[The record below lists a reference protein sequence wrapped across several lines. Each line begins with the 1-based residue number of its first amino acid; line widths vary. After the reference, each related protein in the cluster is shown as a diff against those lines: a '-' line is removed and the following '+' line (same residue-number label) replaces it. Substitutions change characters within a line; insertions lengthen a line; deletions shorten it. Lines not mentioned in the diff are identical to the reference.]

1 MSCTGHLLRGLFLYS
16 AAPRPCSVLEFGEE
30 SESHMPFDLPETLQP
45 FLLPLLIVV
54 PLAIVI
60 IIITVRRGD
69 YRDVGVAPPAPRP
82 LPPGPAV
89 RTGTAAQAP
98 IPAAPKAAPERL
110 PLLVVDDSAVVRA
123 KLLKLFSE
131 AGHEVVAARDGV
143 EAMELLG
150 QTRFGVLITDLEMPN
165 MDGFQLIKAVQGA
178 METEDLPIIAISGHE
193 ELHARLHQIQGL
205 YGMFHKPWNDR
216 ELLKRVEALAQ
227 LRAPVH
233 S

>member
-1 MSCTGHLLRGLFLYS
+1 
-16 AAPRPCSVLEFGEE
+16 
-30 SESHMPFDLPETLQP
+30 MPFDLPETLQP

-54 PLAIVI
+54 PLAILI

-69 YRDVGVAPPAPRP
+69 YRDFDAPPPVPRP
-82 LPPGPAV
+82 LPPGPTV
-89 RTGTAAQAP
+89 AP
-98 IPAAPKAAPERL
+98 VPPPKPAAADVPAQRL

-123 KLLKLFSE
+123 KLLKLFSD

-165 MDGFQLIKAVQGA
+165 MDGFELIKAVQGA
-178 METEDLPIIAISGHE
+178 LATEDLPMIAITGHE

-216 ELLKRVEALAQ
+216 ELIKRVEALSH
-227 LRAPVH
+227 LRPPVRP
-233 S
+233 

>member
-1 MSCTGHLLRGLFLYS
+1 
-16 AAPRPCSVLEFGEE
+16 
-30 SESHMPFDLPETLQP
+30 MPFDLPETLQP

-69 YRDVGVAPPAPRP
+69 YRDVGAPPPAPRP
-82 LPPGPAV
+82 LPPGPAA
-89 RTGTAAQAP
+89 RGAAPA
-98 IPAAPKAAPERL
+98 PAAPAPRLGERL

-165 MDGFQLIKAVQGA
+165 MDGFELIKAVQGA

-216 ELLKRVEALAQ
+216 ELIKRVEALAQ
-227 LRAPVH
+227 LRQPVRT
-233 S
+233 

>member
-1 MSCTGHLLRGLFLYS
+1 
-16 AAPRPCSVLEFGEE
+16 
-30 SESHMPFDLPETLQP
+30 MPFDLPETLQP

-69 YRDVGVAPPAPRP
+69 YRDFGAPPPTPRP
-82 LPPGPAV
+82 LPPGPAA
-89 RTGTAAQAP
+89 RTVPPATPAVPVAP
-98 IPAAPKAAPERL
+98 DVAPERL

-123 KLLKLFSE
+123 KLLKLFSD

-165 MDGFQLIKAVQGA
+165 MDGFELIKAVQGA
-178 METEDLPIIAISGHE
+178 LATEDLPMIAITGHE

-216 ELLKRVEALAQ
+216 ELIKRVEALSH
-227 LRAPVH
+227 LRPPVRP
-233 S
+233 

>member
-1 MSCTGHLLRGLFLYS
+1 
-16 AAPRPCSVLEFGEE
+16 
-30 SESHMPFDLPETLQP
+30 MPFDLPETLQP

-54 PLAIVI
+54 PLAILI

-69 YRDVGVAPPAPRP
+69 YRDVGAPPPSPRP
-82 LPPGPAV
+82 LPPGPTPRQPTPV
-89 RTGTAAQAP
+89 AP
-98 IPAAPKAAPERL
+98 PAAASATPAERL

-143 EAMELLG
+143 EALELLG
-150 QTRFGVLITDLEMPN
+150 QTRFGVLVTDLEMPN
-165 MDGFQLIKAVQGA
+165 MDGFELIRAVQGA
-178 METEDLPIIAISGHE
+178 LATEDLPIIAISGHE

-216 ELLKRVEALAQ
+216 ELLKRVEALSH
-227 LRAPVH
+227 LRRQPARP
-233 S
+233 

>member
-1 MSCTGHLLRGLFLYS
+1 
-16 AAPRPCSVLEFGEE
+16 
-30 SESHMPFDLPETLQP
+30 MPFDLPETLQP

-54 PLAIVI
+54 PLAILI

-69 YRDVGVAPPAPRP
+69 YRDFDASPPPTPRP
-82 LPPGPAV
+82 LPPVPAATPAV
-89 RTGTAAQAP
+89 PPPAP
-98 IPAAPKAAPERL
+98 AVAGVAPERL

-123 KLLKLFSE
+123 KLLKLFSD

-165 MDGFQLIKAVQGA
+165 MDGFELIKAVQGA
-178 METEDLPIIAISGHE
+178 LATEDLPMIAITGHE

-216 ELLKRVEALAQ
+216 ELIKRVEALSH
-227 LRAPVH
+227 LRPPVRP
-233 S
+233 

>member
-1 MSCTGHLLRGLFLYS
+1 
-16 AAPRPCSVLEFGEE
+16 
-30 SESHMPFDLPETLQP
+30 MPFELPETLQP

-69 YRDVGVAPPAPRP
+69 YRDVGAPPPSPRP
-82 LPPGPAV
+82 LPPGPAA
-89 RTGTAAQAP
+89 RASSAP
-98 IPAAPKAAPERL
+98 AVAAPTASPGRL

-165 MDGFQLIKAVQGA
+165 MDGFELIKAVQGA
-178 METEDLPIIAISGHE
+178 MATEDLPIIAISGHE
-193 ELHARLHQIQGL
+193 ELHARLHQVQGL

-216 ELLKRVEALAQ
+216 ELIKRVEALSH
-227 LRAPVH
+227 LRQPVR

>member
-1 MSCTGHLLRGLFLYS
+1 
-16 AAPRPCSVLEFGEE
+16 
-30 SESHMPFDLPETLQP
+30 MPFELPETLQP

-69 YRDVGVAPPAPRP
+69 YRDVGATPPSPRP
-82 LPPGPAV
+82 LPPGPAARASSAPAAV
-89 RTGTAAQAP
+89 PAATSPATAAS
-98 IPAAPKAAPERL
+98 PERL

-165 MDGFQLIKAVQGA
+165 MDGFELIKAVQGA
-178 METEDLPIIAISGHE
+178 MATEDLPIIAISGHE
-193 ELHARLHQIQGL
+193 ELHARLHQVQGL

-216 ELLKRVEALAQ
+216 ELIKRVEALSH
-227 LRAPVH
+227 LRQPVR

>member
-1 MSCTGHLLRGLFLYS
+1 
-16 AAPRPCSVLEFGEE
+16 
-30 SESHMPFDLPETLQP
+30 MPFDLPETLQP

-54 PLAIVI
+54 PLAIVSI
-60 IIITVRRGD
+60 SITVRRGD
-69 YRDVGVAPPAPRP
+69 YRDFGAPPPTPRP
-82 LPPGPAV
+82 LPPGPAA
-89 RTGTAAQAP
+89 RTVPPSA
-98 IPAAPKAAPERL
+98 PAAPAAPVAPAAPDGAPERL

-123 KLLKLFSE
+123 KLLKLFSD

-165 MDGFQLIKAVQGA
+165 MDGFELIKAVQGA
-178 METEDLPIIAISGHE
+178 LATEDLPMIAITGHE

-216 ELLKRVEALAQ
+216 ELIKRVETLSH
-227 LRAPVH
+227 LRKPVRP
-233 S
+233 

>member
-1 MSCTGHLLRGLFLYS
+1 
-16 AAPRPCSVLEFGEE
+16 
-30 SESHMPFDLPETLQP
+30 MPFDLPETLQP

-69 YRDVGVAPPAPRP
+69 YRDVGAPPPAPRP
-82 LPPGPAV
+82 LPPGPAA
-89 RTGTAAQAP
+89 RGAAPA
-98 IPAAPKAAPERL
+98 PAAPAPRPGERL

-165 MDGFQLIKAVQGA
+165 MDGFELIKAVQGA

-216 ELLKRVEALAQ
+216 ELLKRVEALSH
-227 LRAPVH
+227 LRQPAVRP
-233 S
+233 

>member
-1 MSCTGHLLRGLFLYS
+1 
-16 AAPRPCSVLEFGEE
+16 
-30 SESHMPFDLPETLQP
+30 MPFDLPETLQP
-45 FLLPLLIVV
+45 FLLPLLIAI

-69 YRDVGVAPPAPRP
+69 HRDVGVPPPPPRPQPAPARP
-82 LPPGPAV
+82 APAAPAAPV
-89 RTGTAAQAP
+89 AQAP
-98 IPAAPKAAPERL
+98 TTAAPAPRL

-143 EAMELLG
+143 EALELLG

-165 MDGFQLIKAVQGA
+165 MDGFELIRAVQGA
-178 METEDLPIIAISGHE
+178 LATEDLPIIAISGHE

-205 YGMFHKPWNDR
+205 YGMFQKPWNDR
-216 ELLKRVEALAQ
+216 DLIKRVEALAQ
-227 LRAPVH
+227 LRQPAK

>member
-1 MSCTGHLLRGLFLYS
+1 
-16 AAPRPCSVLEFGEE
+16 
-30 SESHMPFDLPETLQP
+30 MPFDLPETLQP

-69 YRDVGVAPPAPRP
+69 YRDVGAPPPAPRP
-82 LPPGPAV
+82 LPPGPAA
-89 RTGTAAQAP
+89 RGAAPA
-98 IPAAPKAAPERL
+98 PAAPAPRPGERL

-165 MDGFQLIKAVQGA
+165 MDGFELIKAVQGA
-178 METEDLPIIAISGHE
+178 MATEDLPIIAISGHE
-193 ELHARLHQIQGL
+193 ELHARLHQVQGL

-216 ELLKRVEALAQ
+216 ELIKRVEALSH
-227 LRAPVH
+227 LRQPVR

>member
-1 MSCTGHLLRGLFLYS
+1 
-16 AAPRPCSVLEFGEE
+16 
-30 SESHMPFDLPETLQP
+30 MPFDLPETLQP

-54 PLAIVI
+54 PLAILI

-69 YRDVGVAPPAPRP
+69 YRDFDAPPPVPRP
-82 LPPGPAV
+82 LPPGPAAATV
-89 RTGTAAQAP
+89 PPPAPVAAATG
-98 IPAAPKAAPERL
+98 RL

-123 KLLKLFSE
+123 KLLKLFSD

-165 MDGFQLIKAVQGA
+165 MDGFELIKAVQGA
-178 METEDLPIIAISGHE
+178 LATEDLPMIAITGHE

-216 ELLKRVEALAQ
+216 ELIKRVEALSH
-227 LRAPVH
+227 LRPPVRP
-233 S
+233 

>member
-1 MSCTGHLLRGLFLYS
+1 
-16 AAPRPCSVLEFGEE
+16 
-30 SESHMPFDLPETLQP
+30 MPFDLPETLQP

-69 YRDVGVAPPAPRP
+69 YRDVCAPPPAPRP
-82 LPPGPAV
+82 LPPGPAA
-89 RTGTAAQAP
+89 RGAAPA
-98 IPAAPKAAPERL
+98 PAAPAPRPGERL

-165 MDGFQLIKAVQGA
+165 MDGFELIKAVQGA

-216 ELLKRVEALAQ
+216 ELIKRVEALAQ
-227 LRAPVH
+227 LRQPVRT
-233 S
+233 

>member
-1 MSCTGHLLRGLFLYS
+1 
-16 AAPRPCSVLEFGEE
+16 
-30 SESHMPFDLPETLQP
+30 MPFDLPETLQP

-54 PLAIVI
+54 PLAILI

-69 YRDVGVAPPAPRP
+69 YRDFGAPPPPVPRP
-82 LPPGPAV
+82 LPPA
-89 RTGTAAQAP
+89 
-98 IPAAPKAAPERL
+98 PAAVVPPPVPAAAETSQERL

-123 KLLKLFSE
+123 KLVKLFSD

-165 MDGFQLIKAVQGA
+165 MDGFELIKAVQGA
-178 METEDLPIIAISGHE
+178 LATEDLPMIAITGHE

-216 ELLKRVEALAQ
+216 ELIKRVEALSN
-227 LRAPVH
+227 LRRPVRP
-233 S
+233 

>member
-1 MSCTGHLLRGLFLYS
+1 
-16 AAPRPCSVLEFGEE
+16 
-30 SESHMPFDLPETLQP
+30 MPFDLPETLQP

-54 PLAIVI
+54 PLAILI

-69 YRDVGVAPPAPRP
+69 YRDFGAPPPPVPRP
-82 LPPGPAV
+82 LPPA
-89 RTGTAAQAP
+89 
-98 IPAAPKAAPERL
+98 PAAVVPPPVPAAAETSQERL

-123 KLLKLFSE
+123 KLMKLFSD

-165 MDGFQLIKAVQGA
+165 MDGFELIKAVQGA
-178 METEDLPIIAISGHE
+178 LATEDLPMIAITGHE

-216 ELLKRVEALAQ
+216 ELIKRVEALSN
-227 LRAPVH
+227 LRRPVRP
-233 S
+233 

>member
-1 MSCTGHLLRGLFLYS
+1 
-16 AAPRPCSVLEFGEE
+16 
-30 SESHMPFDLPETLQP
+30 MPFELPETLQP

-69 YRDVGVAPPAPRP
+69 YRDVGAPPPSPRP
-82 LPPGPAV
+82 LPPGPAA
-89 RTGTAAQAP
+89 RASST
-98 IPAAPKAAPERL
+98 PAAPAVAAPTASPERL

-165 MDGFQLIKAVQGA
+165 MDGFELIKAVQGA
-178 METEDLPIIAISGHE
+178 MATEDLPIIAISGHE
-193 ELHARLHQIQGL
+193 ELHARLHQVQGL

-216 ELLKRVEALAQ
+216 ELIKRVEALSH
-227 LRAPVH
+227 LRQPVR

>member
-1 MSCTGHLLRGLFLYS
+1 MATS
-16 AAPRPCSVLEFGEE
+16 
-30 SESHMPFDLPETLQP
+30 
-45 FLLPLLIVV
+45 
-54 PLAIVI
+54 
-60 IIITVRRGD
+60 
-69 YRDVGVAPPAPRP
+69 PA
-82 LPPGPAV
+82 
-89 RTGTAAQAP
+89 TAAS
-98 IPAAPKAAPERL
+98 PARL

-165 MDGFQLIKAVQGA
+165 MDGFELIKAVQGA
-178 METEDLPIIAISGHE
+178 MATEDLPIIAISGHE
-193 ELHARLHQIQGL
+193 ELHARLHQVQGL

-216 ELLKRVEALAQ
+216 ELIKRVEALSH
-227 LRAPVH
+227 LRQPVR

>member
-1 MSCTGHLLRGLFLYS
+1 
-16 AAPRPCSVLEFGEE
+16 
-30 SESHMPFDLPETLQP
+30 MPFDLPETLQP

-54 PLAIVI
+54 PLAILI

-69 YRDVGVAPPAPRP
+69 YRDFGAPPPPVSRPQPPTPTAATVPPPAP
-82 LPPGPAV
+82 V
-89 RTGTAAQAP
+89 AP
-98 IPAAPKAAPERL
+98 SAAPERL

-165 MDGFQLIKAVQGA
+165 MDGFELIKAVQGA
-178 METEDLPIIAISGHE
+178 LATEDLPMIAITGHE

-216 ELLKRVEALAQ
+216 ELIKRVEALSH
-227 LRAPVH
+227 LRAPVRP
-233 S
+233 

>member
-1 MSCTGHLLRGLFLYS
+1 
-16 AAPRPCSVLEFGEE
+16 
-30 SESHMPFDLPETLQP
+30 MPFELPETLQP

-69 YRDVGVAPPAPRP
+69 YRDVGAPPPSPRP
-82 LPPGPAV
+82 LPPGPAA
-89 RTGTAAQAP
+89 RASSA
-98 IPAAPKAAPERL
+98 PAAPAVAAPTASPERL

-165 MDGFQLIKAVQGA
+165 MDGFELIKAVQGA
-178 METEDLPIIAISGHE
+178 MATEDLPIIAISGHE
-193 ELHARLHQIQGL
+193 ELHARLHQVQGL

-216 ELLKRVEALAQ
+216 ELIKRVEALSH
-227 LRAPVH
+227 LRQPVR

>member
-1 MSCTGHLLRGLFLYS
+1 
-16 AAPRPCSVLEFGEE
+16 
-30 SESHMPFDLPETLQP
+30 MPFELPETLQP

-69 YRDVGVAPPAPRP
+69 YRDVGAPPPSPRP
-82 LPPGPAV
+82 LPPGPAA
-89 RTGTAAQAP
+89 RASSA
-98 IPAAPKAAPERL
+98 PAAPAVAAPTASPGRL

-165 MDGFQLIKAVQGA
+165 MDGFELIKAVQGA
-178 METEDLPIIAISGHE
+178 MATEDLPIIAISGHE
-193 ELHARLHQIQGL
+193 ELHARLHQVQGL

-216 ELLKRVEALAQ
+216 ELIKRVEALSH
-227 LRAPVH
+227 LRQPVR

>member
-1 MSCTGHLLRGLFLYS
+1 
-16 AAPRPCSVLEFGEE
+16 
-30 SESHMPFDLPETLQP
+30 MPFDLPETLQP

-69 YRDVGVAPPAPRP
+69 YRDVGAPPPAPRP
-82 LPPGPAV
+82 LPPGPAA
-89 RTGTAAQAP
+89 RGAAAA
-98 IPAAPKAAPERL
+98 PAAPVPRPGERL

-165 MDGFQLIKAVQGA
+165 MDGFELIKAVQGA

-216 ELLKRVEALAQ
+216 ELIKRVEALVQ
-227 LRAPVH
+227 LRQPVRT
-233 S
+233 

>member
-1 MSCTGHLLRGLFLYS
+1 
-16 AAPRPCSVLEFGEE
+16 
-30 SESHMPFDLPETLQP
+30 MPFDLPETLQP

-54 PLAIVI
+54 PLAILI

-69 YRDVGVAPPAPRP
+69 YRDFGAPPPPVPRP
-82 LPPGPAV
+82 LPPA
-89 RTGTAAQAP
+89 
-98 IPAAPKAAPERL
+98 PAAVVPPPVPVAAETSQERL

-123 KLLKLFSE
+123 KLVKLFSD

-165 MDGFQLIKAVQGA
+165 MDGFELIKAVQGA
-178 METEDLPIIAISGHE
+178 LATEDLPMIAITGHE

-216 ELLKRVEALAQ
+216 ELIKRVEALSN
-227 LRAPVH
+227 LRRPVRP
-233 S
+233 

>member
-1 MSCTGHLLRGLFLYS
+1 
-16 AAPRPCSVLEFGEE
+16 
-30 SESHMPFDLPETLQP
+30 MPFDLPETLQP

-69 YRDVGVAPPAPRP
+69 YRDFGAPPPPAQQP
-82 LPPGPAV
+82 LPPGPAA
-89 RTGTAAQAP
+89 RPATPST
-98 IPAAPKAAPERL
+98 PAAALAPGPSPERL

-123 KLLKLFSE
+123 KLLKLFSD

-165 MDGFQLIKAVQGA
+165 MDGFELIKAVQGG
-178 METEDLPIIAISGHE
+178 MDTEDLPIIAISGHE
-193 ELHARLHQIQGL
+193 ELHARLHQVQGL

-216 ELLKRVEALAQ
+216 ELIKRVEALSH
-227 LRAPVH
+227 LRKPVLP
-233 S
+233 

>member
-1 MSCTGHLLRGLFLYS
+1 
-16 AAPRPCSVLEFGEE
+16 
-30 SESHMPFDLPETLQP
+30 MPFELPETLQP

-69 YRDVGVAPPAPRP
+69 YRDVGAPPPSPRP
-82 LPPGPAV
+82 LPPGPAA
-89 RTGTAAQAP
+89 RASSA
-98 IPAAPKAAPERL
+98 PAAPAVAAPTVSPERL

-165 MDGFQLIKAVQGA
+165 MDGFELIKAVQGA
-178 METEDLPIIAISGHE
+178 MATEDLPIIAISGHE
-193 ELHARLHQIQGL
+193 ELHARLHQVQGL

-216 ELLKRVEALAQ
+216 ELIKRVEALSH
-227 LRAPVH
+227 LRQPVR